1 VPIKKKP
8 SKKSAPKAKPKGKPT
23 KAKAKRKK
31 TVRKDTYLNQ
41 PGLIKSPKQEAFSN
55 IFPKEMSSRMAS
67 LVHKNG
73 ISGLEKSFNH
83 MTVANG
89 NSRFALPAMGD
100 YTVSNPTPA
109 QKARITASI
118 GDKKMGVE
126 ASLTIHAA
134 NVMTLQPFFHTPGN
148 AQDSYNLP
156 KSYVEQIR
164 WSRLMFNLN
173 PYIASV
179 TELKAYYPISKFKLS
194 TSEPW
199 VTDFYEENA
208 FNKKFNL
215 YKFTQRMS
223 LSIKKFGE
231 AIVWGTRRQDG
242 VWPQTGQP
250 RWMWSNFILLEPEL
264 VEIKKEVM
272 GDPNPRYF
280 LRPNRDFE
288 ELVRRLDQNDPSV
301 SHLQGTI
308 APSIINKIKSRELI
322 PLDPTT
328 ISAIQNLTD
337 GSAERGTPPYQR
349 LFVNFTFEDFVR
361 LALMAQ
367 AQRYHFPVELWTVGN
382 LEKNII
388 PSVKD
393 LEAFR
398 DMVASAIQAPPFSM
412 FFPPIVDYKALGVS
426 GSLIDI
432 KALALDTPIPTPTG
446 WTTMGALKVGDKVLA
461 GDGSVTA
468 VKTLSPIYKD
478 RPAYSVKV
486 NGADAI
492 VADADHRWVAGRYY
506 SKRDTSKKSKVSNF
520 YEEKIFKTSE
530 LIGGLHGPDGKLRYK
545 IPVAG
550 PLELPSVDLPIP
562 PYMLGAWLGDGDTP
576 CNGVYTCHDDDK
588 EIIDYLRADG
598 FEVSRM
604 KGYCHWYIKG
614 FKKTMK
620 AAGFVGN
627 KHIPMS
633 YLRASFKQRLYLLQG
648 LMDTDGTACTGR
660 SSGCCRFNNTNYA
673 LVQAVRELLLTLGFK
688 PGLVCKE
695 ADKFRKDIG
704 GKDSFSV
711 AFSVG
716 LDQPIPFRLKR
727 KANQCASGVGL
738 KRRGVQTTR
747 RSIESID
754 QVESV
759 PTRCIQVTHTSGT
772 YLAGR
777 GFVVTHNSDME
788 YAHKQYLIGLGV
800 NENMILGDALALDT
814 LIPTPTGW
822 TTMGNLKVG
831 DDVFSRDGAVTKV
844 VALSPIWKDRP
855 TYSVKVDGA
864 EAIVADERHKWVVG
878 VYSTKESS
886 KSKCGRKCVYSEKTL
901 RTLDMK
907 DSVQGS
913 NPGQPRRY
921 RIPMN
926 GALDLPSIPLPV
938 PPYTLGAWL
947 GDGDTR
953 GHGQFTQHPDDVETV
968 DNIRADGFQVS
979 RHAPQ
984 HSARYGPLEYSWGIK
999 GLKKLLDH
1007 AGLSGNKHIPRI
1019 YLRASLSQRLALLQG
1034 LMDTDGT
1041 VRKDGLCSF
1050 DNTNY
1055 GLVKSIRELLLTL
1068 GLKPHPISKKSDN
1081 RKSSY
1086 KDCFRVSFTVGI
1098 GQVVPFRLQRKIDR
1112 CFTGL
1117 KRIAPTRRPIES
1129 IDLVASV
1136 PTICIQVAHP
1146 SGTFLAGCDFV
1157 VTHNSGIFSSNE
1169 TAGNQ
1174 TFIRLVQKDR
1184 DDIEEWMRWNFF
1196 EPLAQWNNLKIEKN
1210 GRLMPIIPNIEW
1222 EKTLDFKA
1230 AEDEREMLKWA
1241 FGEGLMDPETLI
1253 EALLNRNPEEI
1264 KVRIRKA
1271 IGGVF
1276 DNGKLGG
1283 EGRKK
1288 AVGGEPEPEAGGGGG
1303 GGGIPKPPAPGGG
1316 GGPELAPT
1324 VGKGAEAPGL
1334 APSVGGPA
1342 EAKAPEVA
1350 PAGGPKI

>member
-1 VPIKKKP
+1 MPIKKKKP
-8 SKKSAPKAKPKGKPT
+8 IQRAAKKKLKGKPAKAKAKAKPKR
-23 KAKAKRKK
+23 AR
-31 TVRKDTYLNQ
+31 RQDTYLNQ
-41 PGLIKSPKQEAFSN
+41 PGMIPAPKPDKPSG
-55 IFPKEMSSRMAS
+55 IFPGEMSSKMSS
-67 LVHKNG
+67 LVKRG
-73 ISGLEKSFNH
+73 GLSGFENSFSH

-89 NSRFALPAMGD
+89 ESRFAFPSTGD
-100 YTVSNPTPA
+100 YTMVPPTTA
-109 QKARITASI
+109 QKARITASV
-118 GDKKMGVE
+118 GDKTMGIE

-215 YKFTQRMS
+215 YKFSQRMS

-288 ELVRRLDQNDPSV
+288 ELVRRLEQNDPSV
-301 SHLQGTI
+301 SHLQGII
-308 APSIINKIKSRELI
+308 APAIISKIKNRELI

-367 AQRYHFPVELWTVGN
+367 AQRYHFPVELWTIGN

-432 KALALDTPIPTPTG
+432 K
-446 WTTMGALKVGDKVLA
+446 
-461 GDGSVTA
+461 
-468 VKTLSPIYKD
+468 
-478 RPAYSVKV
+478 
-486 NGADAI
+486 
-492 VADADHRWVAGRYY
+492 
-506 SKRDTSKKSKVSNF
+506 
-520 YEEKIFKTSE
+520 
-530 LIGGLHGPDGKLRYK
+530 
-545 IPVAG
+545 
-550 PLELPSVDLPIP
+550 
-562 PYMLGAWLGDGDTP
+562 
-576 CNGVYTCHDDDK
+576 
-588 EIIDYLRADG
+588 
-598 FEVSRM
+598 
-604 KGYCHWYIKG
+604 
-614 FKKTMK
+614 
-620 AAGFVGN
+620 
-627 KHIPMS
+627 
-633 YLRASFKQRLYLLQG
+633 
-648 LMDTDGTACTGR
+648 
-660 SSGCCRFNNTNYA
+660 
-673 LVQAVRELLLTLGFK
+673 
-688 PGLVCKE
+688 
-695 ADKFRKDIG
+695 
-704 GKDSFSV
+704 
-711 AFSVG
+711 
-716 LDQPIPFRLKR
+716 
-727 KANQCASGVGL
+727 
-738 KRRGVQTTR
+738 
-747 RSIESID
+747 
-754 QVESV
+754 
-759 PTRCIQVTHTSGT
+759 
-772 YLAGR
+772 
-777 GFVVTHNSDME
+777 SDME

-800 NENMILGDALALDT
+800 NENMILGD
-814 LIPTPTGW
+814 
-822 TTMGNLKVG
+822 
-831 DDVFSRDGAVTKV
+831 
-844 VALSPIWKDRP
+844 
-855 TYSVKVDGA
+855 
-864 EAIVADERHKWVVG
+864 
-878 VYSTKESS
+878 
-886 KSKCGRKCVYSEKTL
+886 
-901 RTLDMK
+901 
-907 DSVQGS
+907 
-913 NPGQPRRY
+913 
-921 RIPMN
+921 
-926 GALDLPSIPLPV
+926 
-938 PPYTLGAWL
+938 
-947 GDGDTR
+947 
-953 GHGQFTQHPDDVETV
+953 
-968 DNIRADGFQVS
+968 
-979 RHAPQ
+979 
-984 HSARYGPLEYSWGIK
+984 
-999 GLKKLLDH
+999 
-1007 AGLSGNKHIPRI
+1007 
-1019 YLRASLSQRLALLQG
+1019 
-1034 LMDTDGT
+1034 
-1041 VRKDGLCSF
+1041 
-1050 DNTNY
+1050 
-1055 GLVKSIRELLLTL
+1055 
-1068 GLKPHPISKKSDN
+1068 
-1081 RKSSY
+1081 
-1086 KDCFRVSFTVGI
+1086 
-1098 GQVVPFRLQRKIDR
+1098 
-1112 CFTGL
+1112 
-1117 KRIAPTRRPIES
+1117 
-1129 IDLVASV
+1129 
-1136 PTICIQVAHP
+1136 
-1146 SGTFLAGCDFV
+1146 
-1157 VTHNSGIFSSNE
+1157 SGIFSSNE

-1241 FGEGLMDPETLI
+1241 YENGLMDPETLI

-1288 AVGGEPEPEAGGGGG
+1288 AEGGEPAPEGGGGAGGGMPVPPAPGAGGGGG
-1303 GGGIPKPPAPGGG
+1303 PALAPEVGKGGA
-1316 GGPELAPT
+1316 GPELAPE
-1324 VGKGAEAPGL
+1324 VGGAPG
-1334 APSVGGPA
+1334 G
-1342 EAKAPEVA
+1342 KAPEA
-1350 PAGGPKI
+1350 EPAGGPKI